1 MMMDEMN
8 KNVDRIYDNDLEY
21 LYMKTADLSLTK
33 TKSTPKILCS
43 FHLNMK
49 MVGMQCDNHDFNELR

>member
-49 MVGMQCDNHDFNELR
+49 MFLN